1 MTTNATPFRSRTRFR
16 RIYERRLTGR
26 VYPGDVSRGQ
36 AFVHL
41 DDTLNAIRLAVEKR
55 QQLAPDTTLLI
66 GEPETLSYDELQRAF
81 AWLIHG
87 EEWETHQIP
96 KSIAKT
102 GAWMLDNVPLIEEP
116 FIKPWMVDLADDD
129 YSLDIGRARA
139 DARMGAEAF
148 ARRHPAEH
156 DRCAETRSRGVVSQ
170 SRTPLACL
178 GQGLMA
184 KDPRDIPPGWDF
196 NPATWTQRL
205 PVIGLAIVGFVIAS
219 YLALYQWR
227 IVSWVWD
234 PFFPDG
240 SLRILNSKI
249 SNILPIPDAALG
261 AISYLVDAVTGA
273 IGGRARWRTMPWIV
287 IVFGLAVGPLGVVS
301 VMLVVFQ
308 PVLFDAWCTLCLA
321 SAVVSLMMIGPAMD
335 EFLASLQ
342 HLKRASDEGVSLWR
356 VFWGL
361 RTSAERTASRL

>member
-1 MTTNATPFRSRTRFR
+1 M
-16 RIYERRLTGR
+16 I
-26 VYPGDVSRGQ
+26 
-36 AFVHL
+36 
-41 DDTLNAIRLAVEKR
+41 
-55 QQLAPDTTLLI
+55 
-66 GEPETLSYDELQRAF
+66 
-81 AWLIHG
+81 
-87 EEWETHQIP
+87 
-96 KSIAKT
+96 
-102 GAWMLDNVPLIEEP
+102 
-116 FIKPWMVDLADDD
+116 DLADDHYGLD
-129 YSLDIGRARA
+129 VSRASKLLGWEPKHSLRETLPK
-139 DARMGAEAF
+139 MVEALK
-148 ARRHPAEH
+148 RDPAAWYRE
-156 DRCAETRSRGVVSQ
+156 
-170 SRTPLACL
+170 SRTPLTCV
-178 GQGLMA
+178 GQR
-184 KDPRDIPPGWDF
+184 RDVDGSTRTSRPAGTTTRRPGRSVCQSSVLRWSD
-196 NPATWTQRL
+196 
-205 PVIGLAIVGFVIAS
+205 FVIAS

-234 PFFPDG
+234 PFFPEG
-240 SLRILNSKI
+240 SLKILNSKI

-342 HLKRASDEGVSLWR
+342 HLKRASDEGMSLWR

-361 RTSAERTASRL
+361 RDTA